1 MALFVVDLRPVVRIL
16 RFRGKGVYQ
25 ERMETKTTST
35 SKHQASCQRE
45 VRAAYLNVHMCTGS
59 RSQTLK
65 PKAKFSSNCLLY
77 PPNHVVMLNVVSSVD
92 EVKHPVS
99 CFVHFAVSFAN
110 LRKFQTKDARHIE
123 LLHQDTRRMQWNKL
137 TIFIHGHGMTT
148 HCIDD

>member
-1 MALFVVDLRPVVRIL
+1 MALFVVDLRRVVRIL

-77 PPNHVVMLNVVSSVD
+77 PPNHVVMLNVVSLVD
-92 EVKHPVS
+92 EVKQPRVLFCPFRSKFCQLAKSPNQRCAPHRAAPS
-99 CFVHFAVSFAN
+99 GYSPHAVEQADYFYPRAWYDH
-110 LRKFQTKDARHIE
+110 T
-123 LLHQDTRRMQWNKL
+123 LHR
-137 TIFIHGHGMTT
+137 
-148 HCIDD
+148 